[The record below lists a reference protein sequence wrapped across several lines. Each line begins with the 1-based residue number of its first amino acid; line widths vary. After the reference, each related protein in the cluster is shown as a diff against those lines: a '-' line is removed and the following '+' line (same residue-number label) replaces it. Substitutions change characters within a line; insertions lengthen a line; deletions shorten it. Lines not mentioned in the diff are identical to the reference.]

1 MYVQVPQPPE
11 VPLYAL
17 SATSANLTWNCP
29 LEKNYAITSYTINV
43 TVDDPSLNVACIN
56 GQNLTYSFAVPGNQ
70 TYIILE
76 EMMLSKFVKSLV

>member
-1 MYVQVPQPPE
+1 MYVQVPQPSE

-29 LEKNYAITSYTINV
+29 LEKNYTITSYTINV
-43 TVDDPSLNVACIN
+43 TVDDTSLNVACIN
-56 GQNLTYSFAVPGNQ
+56 GQDLTYTIAVPGNQ

-76 EMMLSKFVKSLV
+76 DMLLSKFF